1 DARLRHRRGAGRW
14 GPGARGHIARLW
26 EALARRGCDRVALPA
41 TRRGGRIGPGGSVL
55 SPAPGSPPLEG
66 TGVASW
72 AADLDSLDALLV
84 RFLPEGSLDQIV
96 FRVDALHA
104 VHDAGLPV
112 VNPPRAI
119 ERTVDKHWTSQLL
132 AR

>member
-1 DARLRHRRGAGRW
+1 
-14 GPGARGHIARLW
+14 
-26 EALARRGCDRVALPA
+26 
-41 TRRGGRIGPGGSVL
+41 
-55 SPAPGSPPLEG
+55 PAPGPRAG
-66 TGVASW
+66 TCVSAGES
-72 AADLDSLDALLV
+72 DLDSLDALLV

-112 VNPPRAI
+112 VNAPRAI

-132 AR
+132 ARAGIPTPRTIAAESLEDALTAFRRFG